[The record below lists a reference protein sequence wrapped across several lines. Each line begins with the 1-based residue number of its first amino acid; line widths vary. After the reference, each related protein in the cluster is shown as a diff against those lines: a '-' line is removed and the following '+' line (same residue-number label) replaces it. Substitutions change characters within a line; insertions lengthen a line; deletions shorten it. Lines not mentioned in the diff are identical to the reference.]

1 MEIVKF
7 KPNEI
12 FISIGFVTD
21 YGVYKNNTQEN
32 AFLFN
37 NWCCEYSINF
47 SALYFVVC
55 FICPRSVSCM

>member
-21 YGVYKNNTQEN
+21 YGVFIKNHTGK
-32 AFLFN
+32 
-37 NWCCEYSINF
+37 WV
-47 SALYFVVC
+47 FVK
-55 FICPRSVSCM
+55 